1 MRKRSILFIL
11 AALSLCCPSFMTAQ
25 NRWNISSGG
34 SISHCTTTMFEGGSR
49 GWGGGAF
56 LGAGYEINFT
66 QHWSLNPQIE
76 IDYIN
81 NGNIVKYKSWN
92 AKYYDGW
99 RDFWNLNI
107 PVIASFRFP
116 VSDSVKLRFG
126 AGPRLMESLYG
137 QKYKNGSETEKKRLS
152 DSFIHRFNIAI
163 QGEASVETGKHLSY
177 LFRVSYPFAKEN
189 WMGETITLSLGV
201 RYSF

>member
-1 MRKRSILFIL
+1 MNKVIFIL
-11 AALSLCCPSFMTAQ
+11 LAAISFSFPSISIAQ
-25 NRWNISSGG
+25 NRWNVSAGG
-34 SISHCTTTMFEGGSR
+34 SISHCTTSTFDGVSR

-76 IDYIN
+76 IEYIN
-81 NGNIVKYKSWN
+81 NGNILKYKSRN
-92 AKYYDGW
+92 EKYYDGW

-116 VSDSVKLRFG
+116 VSDFVKLRFG

-137 QKYKNGSETEKKRLS
+137 RKYKNGSETEKERMS
-152 DSFIHRFNIAI
+152 DSFIHRFNIGI
-163 QGEASVETGKHLSY
+163 QGEASVETGEHLSY
-177 LFRVSYPFAKEN
+177 SFRVSYPFAKEN
-189 WMGETITLSLGV
+189 WMGETITLALGI